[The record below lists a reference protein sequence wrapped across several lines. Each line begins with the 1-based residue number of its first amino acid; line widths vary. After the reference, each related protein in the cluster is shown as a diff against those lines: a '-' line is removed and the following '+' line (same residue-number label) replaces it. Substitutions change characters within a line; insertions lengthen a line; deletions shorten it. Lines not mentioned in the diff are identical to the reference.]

1 LLLLLERPSAHY
13 QKQLIQPSPCLTE
26 LVLELLELPELQSL
40 QALRRL
46 LELPSLRLLPYQ
58 KLLLLNL

>member
-13 QKQLIQPSPCLTE
+13 QKQPIQPSPCLTE
-26 LVLELLELPELQSL
+26 LVLELLELQSL

>member
-1 LLLLLERPSAHY
+1 
-13 QKQLIQPSPCLTE
+13 LTE
-26 LVLELLELPELQSL
+26 LVLELLELQSL